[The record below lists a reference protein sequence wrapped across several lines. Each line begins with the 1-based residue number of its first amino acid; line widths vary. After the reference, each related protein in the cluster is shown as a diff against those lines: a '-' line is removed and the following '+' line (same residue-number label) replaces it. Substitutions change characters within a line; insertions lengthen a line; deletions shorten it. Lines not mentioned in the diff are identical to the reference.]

1 MWYNDITCY
10 NVGRLLG
17 AGWPFSRHQTPPTSW
32 TLDTGWVC
40 PPDTTAPSLLLQSDI
55 IFSHVTLKNGIF
67 SELMSEQRCSSLWMN
82 YVWWIFIF
90 HTKSNQSSEGRAR
103 NEYIRIFL
111 QSNKLIPVWK
121 VWRKSWDALMLTRT
135 SPSRPPPPSPLSTCP
150 NVTLGLSDLHL
161 LISSI

>member
-1 MWYNDITCY
+1 MSADYWVLADLSQDT
-10 NVGRLLG
+10 
-17 AGWPFSRHQTPPTSW
+17 RHHPPPGHW
-32 TLDTGWVC
+32 TWLSLS
-40 PPDTTAPSLLLQSDI
+40 PSLLLQSDV
-55 IFSHVTLKNGIF
+55 IFSHVSLKNGIF